1 MKTRAGF
8 YPRPLFFWCMECMS
22 VFVNGS
28 VMGVYCAGRHDK
40 VICVNVMGGR
50 GVIGF
55 FFNYFRIKE
64 KCYV

>member
-1 MKTRAGF
+1 
-8 YPRPLFFWCMECMS
+8 MECMS